1 MTSTQLDYEL
11 YDIVEMKK
19 EHPCNTRSKIFK
31 IVRMGADIKIEC
43 QGCKNV
49 IMLTRYNFN
58 KRLKRIV
65 SKAQDDKTD

>member
-1 MTSTQLDYEL
+1 MAITQLDYDL
-11 YDIVEMKK
+11 NDIVEMKK
-19 EHPCNTRSKIFK
+19 EHPCTSRSKIFK

-49 IMLTRYNFN
+49 LMLSRYNFN

-65 SKAQDDKTD
+65 TKCVQENS

>member
-1 MTSTQLDYEL
+1 MTSTQLDYGL